1 MGQPR
6 SHVGPQF
13 YWPFHIFSIRP
24 ASVTWQRTYATLKVL
39 NYFFDHLHQKH
50 VPLAISFYIWQM
62 RQISSGIESCT
73 YAAHQRFRYGMW
85 AKIFN
90 YHLFS
95 SVRECQ
101 LTVSVTPN
109 FCVIYTV
116 NHLLFWPYSGFI
128 FHFIQPNCQLLLTSM
143 VLLHLFWKYVPSA
156 IPMLD
161 TEIMWPLSVPEQ
173 CIASGKKPQHSKNN
187 NPKTRDELS
196 VESVPHSNPNH
207 NL

>member
-1 MGQPR
+1 MGQPQ

-39 NYFFDHLHQKH
+39 NYFFDHLHWKH
-50 VPLAISFYIWQM
+50 VPLAIFFYIWQM
-62 RQISSGIESCT
+62 RQTSSSIQSCT

-85 AKIFN
+85 AKIFK
-90 YHLFS
+90 YYLFS

-101 LTVSVTPN
+101 L
-109 FCVIYTV
+109 F
-116 NHLLFWPYSGFI
+116 LWP
-128 FHFIQPNCQLLLTSM
+128 QLLCNLYSESFTFLTLQWFHLSLYPTLQP
-143 VLLHLFWKYVPSA
+143 VVVDKYGAIAPLLKICSLCCSHVRHRNHVA
-156 IPMLD
+156 
-161 TEIMWPLSVPEQ
+161 TECAEAVY
-173 CIASGKKPQHSKNN
+173 CFRKKNN
-187 NPKTRDELS
+187 NPKTRDGLS